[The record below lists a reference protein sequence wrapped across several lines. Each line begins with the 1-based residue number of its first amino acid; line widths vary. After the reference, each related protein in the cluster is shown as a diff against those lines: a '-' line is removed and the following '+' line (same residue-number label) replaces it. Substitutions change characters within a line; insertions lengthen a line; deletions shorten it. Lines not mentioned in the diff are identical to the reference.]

1 MIVCIRPK
9 KSNPMV
15 KRTCKSYKLI
25 NTKSTWVQM
34 GLAFIT
40 AWLITGINHI
50 ELNPCDWSNW
60 KKPMVLV
67 ITLVAYPYM
76 KKNAKKIL
84 RAMER
89 YKNNRTKQKIFKANN
104 ANKNI

>member
-1 MIVCIRPK
+1 MIK
-9 KSNPMV
+9 K
-15 KRTCKSYKLI
+15 TCKSYKLR

-40 AWLITGINHI
+40 AWLITGIDYI
-50 ELNPCDWSNW
+50 ELNPCDWANW
-60 KKPMVLV
+60 KKPMLLV

-76 KKNAKKIL
+76 KKNSKKIL

-89 YKNNRTKQKIFKANN
+89 YKNNRDKEKTFKANN

>member
-1 MIVCIRPK
+1 
-9 KSNPMV
+9 MV
-15 KRTCKSYKLI
+15 KKTCKSYKLG
-25 NTKSTWVQM
+25 NTKLTWVQM

-89 YKNNRTKQKIFKANN
+89 YKNNRNKEKLFKTNN